1 MRTLSGLFLIAAFG
15 CLLMAGYEYFFVPPA
30 APLPP
35 FEISQTEFPLG
46 EVPLGSHTFQTTI
59 TNPSNEPRR
68 ILGSAGQCV
77 ANCCVKPL
85 LEEAIFVPPGGS
97 ADVQCEVM
105 ASRPGPL
112 GAEIKIYLEEN
123 GIRTVTLHVTGT
135 AVEVP
140 RAPKP

>member
-1 MRTLSGLFLIAAFG
+1 MRTLSGLSLIAALG
-15 CLLMAGYEYFFVPPA
+15 CLCMAGYEYFFAPPA
-30 APLPP
+30 APPPP

-46 EVPLGSHTFQTTI
+46 EVPLGSHTLQTTI
-59 TNPSNEPRR
+59 TNTSKEPRR

-85 LEEAIFVPPGGS
+85 LESVLVVPPGGS
-97 ADVQCEVM
+97 VEIQCEVM

-112 GAEIKIYLEEN
+112 EAEIKIYLEEN

-140 RAPKP
+140 R